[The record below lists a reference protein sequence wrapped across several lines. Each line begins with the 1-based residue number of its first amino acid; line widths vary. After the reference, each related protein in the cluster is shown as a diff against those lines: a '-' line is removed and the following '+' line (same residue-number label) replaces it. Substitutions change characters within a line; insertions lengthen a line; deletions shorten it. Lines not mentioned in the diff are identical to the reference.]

1 MASHLIAMAPYRY
14 RPRVNLTNHHS
25 TSNIAPVQQKKSKSD
40 AEKATRRRWRRER
53 GDDGGWNRR
62 PKRNTQYVR
71 YLLRKKTHQ
80 AEVLSV
86 RREKS
91 TREQDGVGSDALEAA
106 TFAKGVVGMDGWCSC
121 GCHGSSDGLVEG
133 A

>member
-1 MASHLIAMAPYRY
+1 MTTR
-14 RPRVNLTNHHS
+14 
-25 TSNIAPVQQKKSKSD
+25 
-40 AEKATRRRWRRER
+40 ERRRWWLEQVTKPR
-53 GDDGGWNRR
+53 
-62 PKRNTQYVR
+62 YVR
-71 YLLRKKTHQ
+71 YLERKKIHQ

-91 TREQDGVGSDALEAA
+91 TRERDGVGSDALEAA
-106 TFAKGVVGMDGWCSC
+106 TFAKGVVDMDGWCSC